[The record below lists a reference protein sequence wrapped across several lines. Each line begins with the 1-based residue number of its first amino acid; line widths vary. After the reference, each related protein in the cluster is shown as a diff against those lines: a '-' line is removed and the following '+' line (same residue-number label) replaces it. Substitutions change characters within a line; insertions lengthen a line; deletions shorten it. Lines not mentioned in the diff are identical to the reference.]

1 MKMNIKIRL
10 VLSLLIFCI
19 SAVTILITKEG
30 INPHNNL
37 IVQTL
42 ILSAILS
49 LAILSITSLFNV
61 KNKKHKKIYFIVV
74 GIVMI
79 YPIFNQ
85 QYMMYSTIG
94 KTIFSAIAVSGI
106 VAFVLRLFSF
116 IREKYDALP
125 D

>member
-1 MKMNIKIRL
+1 MNIKIRL
-10 VLSLLIFCI
+10 VISLLIFCI
-19 SAVTILITKEG
+19 SAITILITKEG

-37 IVQTL
+37 VVQTL
-42 ILSAILS
+42 ILSSILS

-61 KNKKHKKIYFIVV
+61 RNKKHKKIYFVVV

-85 QYMMYSTIG
+85 NYMMYSTIG
-94 KTIFSAIAVSGI
+94 KTIFSAIVVSGV

>member
-10 VLSLLIFCI
+10 VISLLIFCI

-37 IVQTL
+37 VVQTL

-61 KNKKHKKIYFIVV
+61 RNKQHKKIYFIVV

-85 QYMMYSTIG
+85 NYMMYSTIG
-94 KTIFSAIAVSGI
+94 KTIFSAIAVSGV